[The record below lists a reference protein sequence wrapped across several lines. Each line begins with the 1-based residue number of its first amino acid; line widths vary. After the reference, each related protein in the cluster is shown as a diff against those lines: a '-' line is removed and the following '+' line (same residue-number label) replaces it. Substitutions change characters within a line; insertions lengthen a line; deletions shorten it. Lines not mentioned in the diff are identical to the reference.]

1 MAGVEAPWEA
11 AMGAHWRAEGG
22 REGEEGGTAWGGHG
36 VALQEGGRLGVA
48 AGLCAS
54 VHHCSLLLA
63 ERRKKETGRRKEEE
77 RRKENEGKE
86 KNKRKKISKIF

>member
-1 MAGVEAPWEA
+1 
-11 AMGAHWRAEGG
+11 MGGSHGSSLESRR
-22 REGEEGGTAWGGHG
+22 REGRRGGGHGLGGGHG

-63 ERRKKETGRRKEEE
+63 ECRKKETGRRKEEE